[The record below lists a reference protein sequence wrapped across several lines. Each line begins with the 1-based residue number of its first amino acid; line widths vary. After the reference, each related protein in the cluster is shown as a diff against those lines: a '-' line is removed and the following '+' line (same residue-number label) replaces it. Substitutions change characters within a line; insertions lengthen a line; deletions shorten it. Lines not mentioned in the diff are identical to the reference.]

1 MTRIAL
7 SPGDGIGPEVIAC
20 AAEVLRCV
28 RPDVECT
35 EAPVGGAALAAGLPA
50 LPPETR
56 ALCDRSDAILFG
68 SVGLPQYDG
77 LPLAQRPEYAL
88 FLLRRDYELYA
99 NLRPVR
105 VFPGLEDASSL
116 RPEIVRGL
124 DLIVVR
130 ELTGGI
136 YYGQPKEQRTVDGVD
151 EAVDTMI
158 YRAPEIERIAR
169 IAFDLARE
177 RRKHLTSVD
186 KQNILET
193 SRLWRRVVSTMSAE
207 YPDVRLEHLLVDN
220 AAMQLVARPGDFDVI
235 VTENMFGDILS
246 DEAAILT
253 GSLERCPAPVSAPE
267 ALQGGSLGSTSRSA
281 ARRPTWQAKML
292 RIQPRRFSRLRC
304 CCATV
309 SPTTHPQHASS
320 ARSTA
325 RTPTVYAPPR
335 WRARAALR
343 YRRGPSRKGLS
354 RGFSPVRSKRRRFVG
369 DLAADEIDEVYV
381 QHGVRTRMGGAP
393 SGAPT
398 AQDVSLHRGDGIVV
412 HVEVALQ
419 VEADDQR
426 LRRVNVEAHHDAWIL
441 RFQRCNRGKLGVS
454 GAFLSRRCAAR
465 YRERRRN
472 RTREKAKAGHRA
484 ETIRP
489 SHFATMRAW
498 TESHGRPAPWSRP
511 ERGLKSRPKI
521 SPTFRPTDFGASTRE
536 VSNRPG
542 GYDCTT
548 DVGRRRRAAAHR
560 SRFRSRDSRRRRV
573 PRCGLCRSCGPDE
586 SRCLHPRSRWNVA

>member
-1 MTRIAL
+1 ML
-7 SPGDGIGPEVIAC
+7 PGDGIGPEVIAC

-35 EAPVGGAALAAGLPA
+35 AAPVGAAALAAGLTP
-50 LPPETR
+50 LPPETK
-56 ALCDRSDAILFG
+56 ALCDGSDAILFG

-77 LPLAQRPEYAL
+77 LPLVQRPEYAL

-158 YRAPEIERIAR
+158 YRAPEVERIAR

-193 SRLWRRVVSTMSAE
+193 SRLWRRVVNEVSAE

-253 GSLERCPAPVSAPE
+253 GSLGTLPSASLGAGGAPGRQFGLYEPIGGTAPDLAGKDVANPTAAILSAAMLLRHSLADDASATRIERAVDRAYADGLRTAEVARSGGAPVSTQTFT
-267 ALQGGSLGSTSRSA
+267 QGVL
-281 ARRPTWQAKML
+281 ARL
-292 RIQPRRFSRLRC
+292 
-304 CCATV
+304 
-309 SPTTHPQHASS
+309 
-320 ARSTA
+320 
-325 RTPTVYAPPR
+325 
-335 WRARAALR
+335 
-343 YRRGPSRKGLS
+343 
-354 RGFSPVRSKRRRFVG
+354 
-369 DLAADEIDEVYV
+369 
-381 QHGVRTRMGGAP
+381 
-393 SGAPT
+393 
-398 AQDVSLHRGDGIVV
+398 
-412 HVEVALQ
+412 
-419 VEADDQR
+419 
-426 LRRVNVEAHHDAWIL
+426 
-441 RFQRCNRGKLGVS
+441 
-454 GAFLSRRCAAR
+454 
-465 YRERRRN
+465 
-472 RTREKAKAGHRA
+472 
-484 ETIRP
+484 
-489 SHFATMRAW
+489 
-498 TESHGRPAPWSRP
+498 
-511 ERGLKSRPKI
+511 
-521 SPTFRPTDFGASTRE
+521 
-536 VSNRPG
+536 
-542 GYDCTT
+542 
-548 DVGRRRRAAAHR
+548 
-560 SRFRSRDSRRRRV
+560 
-573 PRCGLCRSCGPDE
+573 
-586 SRCLHPRSRWNVA
+586 